1 MEYLKQ
7 MGVNLKVRTIRRK
20 LIFRQA
26 SRKKRACMPDFG
38 KSLKFQ

>member
-7 MGVNLKVRTIRRK
+7 MGVNLNVRTIRRK

-26 SRKKRACMPDFG
+26 CLILASR
-38 KSLKFQ
+38 